1 MKWTAKGT
9 HHTLKIFI
17 DLVQLEI
24 NKMKIK
30 KVKNPKSRLSNG
42 EQEAMKHL
50 AKRRDIL

>member
-1 MKWTAKGT
+1 MTWTAKET
-9 HHTLKIFI
+9 HHTFKTFI

-24 NKMKIK
+24 NEMKIK
-30 KVKNPKSRLSNG
+30 KVKNPESRLSNG